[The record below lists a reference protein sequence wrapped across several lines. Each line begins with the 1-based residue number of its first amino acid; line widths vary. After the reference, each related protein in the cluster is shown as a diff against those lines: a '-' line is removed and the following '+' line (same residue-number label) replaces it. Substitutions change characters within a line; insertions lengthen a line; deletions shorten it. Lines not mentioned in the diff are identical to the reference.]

1 MHCFFLPILVVL
13 LKSQFA
19 DEWFFAYLD
28 FFAISIYNMF
38 ISVMVCSKGMG
49 IARIEVTSAVCRVC
63 DKPVILPEDLSG
75 SKNINKK
82 GEHHK

>member
-38 ISVMVCSKGMG
+38 ISIMANFVNGHSA
-49 IARIEVTSAVCRVC
+49 IIEVISAAGRVC

-75 SKNINKK
+75 SKKHKQK